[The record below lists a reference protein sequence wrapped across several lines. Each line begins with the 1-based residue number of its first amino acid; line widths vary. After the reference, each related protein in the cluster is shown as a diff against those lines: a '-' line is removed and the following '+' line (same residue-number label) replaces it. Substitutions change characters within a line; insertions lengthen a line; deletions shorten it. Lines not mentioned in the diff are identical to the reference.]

1 MSGGRVNAL
10 AAVAGFVMP
19 GDVSGDGNL
28 VIDDV
33 ILALQV
39 AAGMQPDICA
49 ACIQRGVDVNGDR
62 RIGLE
67 EAIYILQK
75 VADLRF

>member
-1 MSGGRVNAL
+1 
-10 AAVAGFVMP
+10 
-19 GDVSGDGNL
+19 GDVSGNGNL
-28 VIDDV
+28 ELDDA
-33 ILALQV
+33 ILALQI
-39 AAGMQPDICA
+39 AAGIHPNICD

-75 VADLRF
+75 VAGLGF